1 MGYNILCFKQKLPAS
16 LRCEPGFARVMAC
29 NCDAMDGWLHPV
41 HFYLDR
47 PIGRCIDIAAELLIN
62 EEIRDREVRV
72 IGADGAQLGI
82 LPLRKALE
90 LAEEAELDLVKIV
103 PTAQPPVCKLMDYDK
118 HRFEQSKRE
127 REMRK
132 NQKVISVKEMRLSAT
147 IDIHDMEVKAK
158 NVSKF
163 LAGGDKVKVS
173 IRFRGRQLSHTE
185 QGLNVM
191 ETFLGMLDNANVEK
205 PAKMEGRNMFM
216 ILAPKN

>member
-1 MGYNILCFKQKLPAS
+1 MKEGSF
-16 LRCEPGFARVMAC
+16 
-29 NCDAMDGWLHPV
+29 
-41 HFYLDR
+41 
-47 PIGRCIDIAAELLIN
+47 IATEMLIN
-62 EEIRDREVRV
+62 EQITHPEVRV
-72 IGADGAQLGI
+72 IDENGQQLGVMPI
-82 LPLRKALE
+82 AQAQR
-90 LAEEAELDLVKIV
+90 LADEAGLDLVNNSPKAV
-103 PTAQPPVCKLMDYDK
+103 PPVCKIADYGK
-118 HRFEQSKRE
+118 LRYEQEKRKKE
-127 REMRK
+127 AKK

>member
-1 MGYNILCFKQKLPAS
+1 MKEGSF
-16 LRCEPGFARVMAC
+16 
-29 NCDAMDGWLHPV
+29 
-41 HFYLDR
+41 
-47 PIGRCIDIAAELLIN
+47 IATEMLIN
-62 EEIRDREVRV
+62 EQITHPEVRV
-72 IGADGAQLGI
+72 IDENGQQLGVMPI
-82 LPLRKALE
+82 AQAQR
-90 LAEEAELDLVKIV
+90 LADEAELDLVNISPKAV
-103 PTAQPPVCKLMDYDK
+103 PPVCKIADYGK
-118 HRFEQSKRE
+118 LRYEQEKRKKE
-127 REMRK
+127 AKK

>member
-1 MGYNILCFKQKLPAS
+1 MVRHYEFCCGQRCPQFFIAKLP
-16 LRCEPGFARVMAC
+16 P
-29 NCDAMDGWLHPV
+29 DAGIMKEGS
-41 HFYLDR
+41 F
-47 PIGRCIDIAAELLIN
+47 IATEMLIN
-62 EEIRDREVRV
+62 EQITHPEVRV
-72 IGADGAQLGI
+72 IDENGQQLGVMPI
-82 LPLRKALE
+82 AQAQR
-90 LAEEAELDLVKIV
+90 LADEAGLDLVNISPKAV
-103 PTAQPPVCKLMDYDK
+103 PPVCKIADYGK
-118 HRFEQSKRE
+118 LRYEQEKRKKE
-127 REMRK
+127 AKK

-158 NVSKF
+158 NVSKL

>member
-1 MGYNILCFKQKLPAS
+1 M
-16 LRCEPGFARVMAC
+16 
-29 NCDAMDGWLHPV
+29 
-41 HFYLDR
+41 
-47 PIGRCIDIAAELLIN
+47 LIN
-62 EEIRDREVRV
+62 EQITHPEVRV
-72 IGADGAQLGI
+72 IDENGQQLGV
-82 LPLRKALE
+82 LPIAQAQR
-90 LAEEAELDLVKIV
+90 LAEEAGLDLVNISPKAV
-103 PTAQPPVCKLMDYDK
+103 PPVCKIADYGK
-118 HRFEQSKRE
+118 LRYEQEKRKKE
-127 REMRK
+127 AKK